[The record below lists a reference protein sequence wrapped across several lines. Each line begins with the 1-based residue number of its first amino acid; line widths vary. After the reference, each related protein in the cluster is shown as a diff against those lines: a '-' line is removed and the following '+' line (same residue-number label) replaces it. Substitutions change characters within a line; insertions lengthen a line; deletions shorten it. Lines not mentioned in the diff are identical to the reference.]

1 MSCTT
6 ITKTNGARSI
16 LKDKL
21 EEIYGDEEKAL
32 DAYSFFDSNSKS
44 FIDDFGDYLSAY
56 GKNVKSFKGR
66 LDENGEPNLFFNETA
81 KKYYYIN
88 KDKEEIFYPLSSK
101 GLRGVFMYKQLD
113 KIVSRL
119 ANNYFRKSKLN
130 FNNID
135 LSTSEKLPNLK
146 DYVVDEIKTK
156 IEQLKTQG
164 IKGKMAARLLEESL
178 KYSDEYV
185 EKIDALFKKMSIIRN
200 DNDSEETLDQ
210 AYSED
215 KDPSFNKASFEFDN
229 KNALSSEMKI
239 RLSLLEDD
247 QDLDPVWNEKTFVPF
262 EEVNST
268 LLKILSNQVALEGE
282 DIFEIFKT
290 LIEKESNKKTY
301 LKSLL
306 EGLSGE
312 DFSVDSKN
320 QFTKAFNLHSNNF
333 LVTEFSD
340 INTEDDEGNSSRKI
354 SVDVKQISESG
365 SKKSILLSNWGSNF
379 QKFFL
384 NSENKISE
392 GSKEQLNDIVKEL
405 KELSDKKEKTKTV
418 AELTKR
424 VDTYT
429 KILRNIGI
437 EMSKKGMFDF
447 LDGEGMY
454 SLDVNGQIDEL
465 NNAIN
470 STLSSLN
477 KIVKKHKSS
486 NKVYRN
492 VFENDKVFKSLSKSE
507 SYFMKEGSDA
517 SIRTGGKNKWLYSYP
532 SYLSTKIL
540 QWKKNPKL
548 LEDILTQSAY
558 GKSSALA
565 KFLLA
570 KDLDQNMIYESSYE
584 EEVKRVSNKRLDALQ
599 LGVFNSFQSSEESKD
614 TSELSFS
621 DYFIDN
627 INKVLSSSF
636 VRTTTP
642 ADKGTDYQIKTGFFV
657 DAISDV
663 ENAGRVIYSNE
674 VKEMFF
680 NYFNSEVNR
689 MKEASAEVDKLKST
703 PEKLTIFYHYKS
715 KSNIDAKDGNAF
727 QSQYFPDLSFN
738 SETEN
743 SLAIEIKEALYDDD
757 GNVKH
762 TADLNNNVE
771 IKTLI
776 NRYIDTVLNKGHNDL
791 FSKFIE
797 QEIISYDSNDE
808 ASVSKVSTNI
818 FNKYMEDN
826 LNNKERAVNSMV
838 ADYHINSLI
847 NNIEYSKLFTGD
859 VAYYSD
865 MMDYKK
871 RVPASY
877 TDGLQLRLG
886 EGEENFTIASI
897 DKVFVQTPYYDEL
910 VKLLTKDNKPNE
922 DTKPYESINSADGQ
936 AWITPKRW
944 KFLMQRLGKWSNDHD
959 SVYAKMISDKNESY
973 TLKELKIAA
982 QPLKG
987 VYFYM
992 NGKVPTF
999 LKYSQAVLTKSLS
1012 NNNGLSTM
1020 LDQMNK
1026 QGVDELITV
1035 DGIKVGSPVPT
1046 TIHDESGNVLKDITF
1061 NTKEISNRGWKL
1073 QQDLPVKTT
1082 KQTDVG
1088 SQLQKNIFNGLIFNS
1103 QLSGFVL
1110 DDKETNGQTIID
1122 NIVGVVG
1129 ALTEKGLS
1137 EVIKEFK
1144 IDKKGKIKN
1153 IKGFYN
1159 SLINELEKRDGSKN
1173 VIDALKKETALYGI
1187 PQSIDK
1193 ITNVFSSVIN
1203 DRLIKIKTNGGSF
1216 IQLSN
1221 FGISKQEGD
1230 LKGVIWH
1237 PDVENGGTT
1246 SEPRKIVNENG
1257 RTRIIPGSVLISAS
1271 IISKYIPNWKDYDE
1285 KELFVSYQGGDPI
1298 INKELQ
1304 ENIIGYRIPN
1314 QGLSSN
1320 DALKIIG
1327 LLPEENGDTIVAYT
1341 GITTKTGSDFDI
1353 DKMFL
1358 MITNYIKNK
1367 DTGRLEYVKYDPT
1380 LSDKEQSKEALQNRL
1395 IELYKSV
1402 LTHPEVIKNVMKPL
1416 DSKTIERHIK
1426 DLFPLDASG
1435 PMFHFD
1441 PFNDIETRYQFLNG
1455 KAGVGMEANAM
1466 VDINRIGTLTFNKY
1480 SIGWGNTNEKGETIL
1495 DKEFSVPLSKK
1506 DTEEYI
1512 DGLNLKNDSE
1522 RKKVRKEI
1530 ANMRLAESLT
1540 QILSAFV
1547 DIAKDPFITRGNWT
1561 TSTTNVGNL
1570 LLRAG
1575 THPLY
1580 AVSFLAQPI
1589 IKEFIKYQRSS
1600 ESITNKQF
1608 GEIKDKFRRN
1618 IVLENLKKL
1627 DNLNEY
1633 ETETPLSTIYQRFI
1647 KTEAHTTKRLIDSKA
1662 KEFLYKVI
1670 GNKFLK
1676 DEKADEVLSLLLKEH
1691 NKVFTS
1697 SQINVMD
1704 NQKYSLKYFKDQIK
1718 ESTDGD
1724 FQLAVLEKFFEL
1736 QKISKGVKENVD
1748 VSRLDTD
1755 GMGKNIN
1762 ALFGIFNLKQHILN
1776 KEVNGDIGVLNGF
1789 ESKFEG
1795 TQLGKYMRSMRNILK
1810 IVRSNP
1816 MLFPQ
1821 ADFEVQNMFNE
1832 ISQDLYDSPAFDK
1845 ELMDDLEKA
1854 YYTYT
1859 MSKFGPFDME
1869 KEEISSIL
1877 TNLPSEVAKFKD
1889 SNKGKFLILD
1899 ELQVK
1904 NFSSDKSI
1912 FLNNRKKSSEFE
1924 EQFTNSWRDL
1934 RTENPKL
1941 AEDLIKYSFLVSGF
1955 KMNAKQFFTYIPNE
1969 YMLQEDINSFIRGLD
1984 KEDKSD
1990 FIDKFYLNNSASYKY
2005 IKSVF
2010 NDEIETTD
2018 KSSGFTLKEPGKS
2031 RYYLRLSAN
2040 TFYKLAGYNFEN
2052 KAIYTRVDKL
2062 GAKFSGLSLPEYGN
2076 KFTKKTAK
2084 DSNLEKDEESKIDVK
2099 YISELQSNVITQR
2112 DKFNPNFE
2120 LVENSIVDEESEDFE
2135 ETVETPIVDKIFEN
2149 KEDSDYSIIQ
2159 GEDGTFDILHA
2170 EDGVIGEYAKTIEE
2184 AQEVIEKDKLSRL
2197 PSKEKE
2203 VSNITSMSEITNHSG
2218 GAYGADTA
2226 WDQVGREFGVTKHMH
2241 YRDAGNEKVSQTL
2254 KNKKVEATVLS
2265 KEEMD
2270 VARSEVEKL
2279 LGQKYPDTLQGNL
2292 QVRNYYQVANSDA
2305 VFAIAKLD
2313 IIKDRVFGGTNTA
2326 VQLGLKLNKPTYVW
2340 DINTKKWYLNNGFIF
2355 KEIETP
2361 ILTKDFAGVGTR
2373 DIENYSIKDS
2383 SGNWVSRKEYVGQ
2396 KTELLAINAIREVYK
2411 KTKDSIE
2418 NKEVVENSEIESKI
2432 KIKEEFESSPVAE
2445 KIPAKKGQF
2454 AKYNGATYLITKEN
2468 SNGTFQIYSPKL
2480 EGVNSKLSVSK
2491 ENLEVL
2497 KSSAKVISYKG
2508 SDYLVTPANT
2518 IISTIS
2524 NKEMKWDAKNG
2535 DRINI
2540 LSLAENGI
2548 LAPEVKEIAIDTRNI
2563 VAPITKKSPFTP
2575 ANKQQEEAVSSI
2587 KEFLKEGDSQ
2597 EFFILEGKA
2606 GTGKTTLIEEAIADS
2621 IASGK
2626 KVIVGALS
2634 HKAKRVLSEKLL
2646 KRYSKGEVSSGTIA
2660 GLLGMK
2666 LDPETQEFTKSYEPE
2681 AGLEGIPIESADVVI
2696 IDEASMVD
2704 EGTIELIMQSKKRS
2718 AKVVFLGDRGQLP
2731 PIRSIN
2737 SYLIL
2742 LRENKPKGWKDAV
2755 NDLEELQNER
2765 MMGSTKM
2772 MKANSIIEKF
2782 NFDDLISK
2790 AFEGAKKSSLTER
2803 VRQGEDSPI
2812 LPFADYY
2819 WDNSEDEK
2827 SVIRPVPE
2835 KAIKDSLTDKG
2846 NLIFAKTFEDAF
2858 DSIGQ
2863 VFKKAVQNK
2872 NMDAIKI
2879 VTFRNA
2885 TRSKYNKLIRKEIF
2899 GEDANT
2905 FEKGDFIMFQN
2916 KFDVNER
2923 IKFANSDEYVIEDV
2937 DKTDVLGYETYQLTV
2952 KYDTRDPRRGIINQ
2966 SFNVLSEKD
2975 RDRFNEDVDKR
2986 MKKAAAEKSPNA
2998 RRLMFKA
3005 AYDFKDTFANIDYSY
3020 AITSHKSQGSGYGIS
3035 VVDVEDISSVKMN
3048 TNKTKSRSNY
3058 TAITRAIDTALIIT
3072 KEADT
3077 NKKNIRQA
3085 LNVEKKS
3092 KRENTGN
3099 PKDMGC
3105 I

>member
-6 ITKTNGARSI
+6 ITKTNGAKSI

-21 EEIYGDEEKAL
+21 EEIYGNEDKAL
-32 DAYSFFDSNSKS
+32 DAYSFFDQNSKS

-56 GKNVKSFKGR
+56 GKNIKSFKGR
-66 LDENGEPNLFFNETA
+66 LDENGEPKLFFNETA
-81 KKYYYIN
+81 KKHYYIN
-88 KDKEEIFYPLSSK
+88 KDREEIFYPLSSK

-130 FNNID
+130 FNNLD
-135 LSTSEKLPNLK
+135 LSTGEKLPDLK
-146 DYVVDEIKTK
+146 EYVIDEINDKV
-156 IEQLKTQG
+156 EQLKTQG
-164 IKGKMAARLLEESL
+164 IKGKLAARLLEESL

-185 EKIDALFKKMSIIRN
+185 EKIDALFKKMSIVRN
-200 DNDSEETLDQ
+200 DNDDEQTLDQ
-210 AYSED
+210 AHSDD
-215 KDPSFNKASFEFDN
+215 KDPSFNKASFEFDS
-229 KNALSSEMKI
+229 KNALSSEMRI

-282 DIFEIFKT
+282 DIFEIFKS

-306 EGLSGE
+306 EGLSNK

-340 INTEDDEGNSSRKI
+340 ANVEDEEGTSSRKI
-354 SVDVKQISESG
+354 LVDVKQISESG
-365 SKKSILLSNWGSNF
+365 SKKSILLSNWGSSF

-384 NSENKISE
+384 DSKNKISE
-392 GSKEQLNDIVKEL
+392 GSKEQLSDIVKEL
-405 KELSDKKEKTKTV
+405 KELSNEKEGAKTV
-418 AELTKR
+418 ATLTKR
-424 VDTYT
+424 VNAYT

-437 EMSKKGMFDF
+437 EMSEKGMFNF

-454 SLDVNGQIDEL
+454 SLDINEQINEL

-477 KIVKKHKSS
+477 KIVKRHKSS

-492 VFENDKVFKSLSKSE
+492 VFDNDKVFKSLSKAE
-507 SYFMKEGSDA
+507 AYFMKEGSDS

-558 GKSSALA
+558 GKGSALA
-565 KFLLA
+565 KFLLGQ
-570 KDLDQNMIYESSYE
+570 DLDRNMIYETSYE
-584 EEVKRVSNKRLDALQ
+584 EEVKRVSNERLDALQ
-599 LGVFNSFQSSEESKD
+599 LGIFNSFQSSEESKD

-657 DAISDV
+657 DAISNV
-663 ENAGRVIYSNE
+663 ENEGRVIYSNE

-727 QSQYFPDLSFN
+727 QSQYFPELSFN
-738 SETEN
+738 SDTTN
-743 SLAIEIKEALYDDD
+743 SLAVEIKKALYDDN

-762 TADLNNNVE
+762 TADLNNNTE

-808 ASVSKVSTNI
+808 ASISKISTDI
-818 FNKYMEDN
+818 FNKYMENN
-826 LNNKERAVNSMV
+826 LNDRERAINAIV

-859 VAYYSD
+859 VAYYGD

-897 DKVFVQTPYYDEL
+897 NKVFVKTPYYDEL
-910 VKLLTKDNKPNE
+910 VKLLTKDGKPNE

-944 KFLMQRLGKWSNDHD
+944 KFLMQRLGKWSKDHD
-959 SVYAKMISDKNESY
+959 SVYAKMISDKNEKY
-973 TLKELKIAA
+973 DLKELKIAA

-1012 NNNGLSTM
+1012 NNNGLGTM
-1020 LDQMNK
+1020 LEQMNK

-1046 TIHDESGNVLKDITF
+1046 TIHDESGNVLKDIAF

-1088 SQLQKNIFNGLIFNS
+1088 SQIQKNIFNGLIFNS

-1110 DDKETNGQTIID
+1110 DDKETNGQTIIN
-1122 NIVGVVG
+1122 NIVNVVG

-1193 ITNVFSSVIN
+1193 ITNVFSSIIN

-1237 PDVENGGTT
+1237 PDVEKGGTT

-1271 IISKYIPNWKDYDE
+1271 IISKYIPNYKDYSA

-1358 MITNYIKNK
+1358 MLTNYIKNK

-1426 DLFPLDASG
+1426 DLLPSDASG

-1480 SIGWGNTNEKGETIL
+1480 SIGWGNTNEKGETVL
-1495 DKEFSVPLSKK
+1495 DKEFAVPLSKK

-1530 ANMRLAESLT
+1530 AKMRLAESLT
-1540 QILSAFV
+1540 QILSSFV

-1608 GEIKDKFRRN
+1608 GDLKDKFRRN
-1618 IVLENLKKL
+1618 IILENLKKL
-1627 DNLNEY
+1627 DGLNDY
-1633 ETETPLSTIYQRFI
+1633 ETNTPLSTIYQRFI
-1647 KTEAHTTKRLIDSKA
+1647 KTEAHTTKRLIDSKS

-1670 GNKFLK
+1670 GNKFLS

-1697 SQINVMD
+1697 SQIDVMD
-1704 NQKYSLKYFKDQIK
+1704 NEKYSLKYFKDQIK
-1718 ESTDGD
+1718 NEANGE
-1724 FQLAVLEKFFEL
+1724 FQLAILEKFFEL

-1762 ALFGIFNLKQHILN
+1762 SLFGIFNLKQHILN
-1776 KEVNGDIGVLNGF
+1776 KEVDGNIGVLNGF

-1816 MLFPQ
+1816 ILFPQ

-1859 MSKFGPFDME
+1859 MSKFGPFNME

-1877 TNLPSEVAKFKD
+1877 TNLPGEVAKFKD
-1889 SNKGKFLILD
+1889 ENKGKFLILD

-1934 RTENPKL
+1934 RESNPKL

-1990 FIDKFYLNNSASYKY
+1990 FIDKFYLNNSESYKY

-2018 KSSGFTLKEPGKS
+2018 KSSGFTLKDPGKS

-2040 TFYKLAGYNFEN
+2040 TFYKLSGYNSEN
-2052 KAIYTRVDKL
+2052 KAVYTRVDKL
-2062 GAKFSGLSLPEYGN
+2062 GASYSGLSIPEYGN
-2076 KFTKKTAK
+2076 KFTKKVTVVK
-2084 DSNLEKDEESKIDVK
+2084 EGSEEAVKIDAK
-2099 YISELQSNVITQR
+2099 YISELKSSVITER
-2112 DKFNPNFE
+2112 DKFNPKFE
-2120 LVENSIVDEESEDFE
+2120 LVENSIQDEESEDFE
-2135 ETVETPIVDKIFEN
+2135 ETVETTTVDKSFKNE
-2149 KEDSDYSIIQ
+2149 EDSNYSIIQ
-2159 GEDGTFDILHA
+2159 AEEGTFDVLHV
-2170 EDGVIGEYAKTIEE
+2170 EDGVIGEYAENIEA
-2184 AQEVIEKDKLSRL
+2184 AQEIIEKDKLSRL

-2203 VSNITSMSEITNHSG
+2203 VSNINLSDSQISFAKENKIEQNFYDKKPYPKEKDKNG
-2218 GAYGADTA
+2218 N
-2226 WDQVGREFGVTKHMH
+2226 VTK
-2241 YRDAGNEKVSQTL
+2241 
-2254 KNKKVEATVLS
+2254 
-2265 KEEMD
+2265 
-2270 VARSEVEKL
+2270 
-2279 LGQKYPDTLQGNL
+2279 
-2292 QVRNYYQVANSDA
+2292 
-2305 VFAIAKLD
+2305 
-2313 IIKDRVFGGTNTA
+2313 
-2326 VQLGLKLNKPTYVW
+2326 W
-2340 DINTKKWYLNNGFIF
+2340 DIYKSKTGQSSMQAALDGHRKQSTRSP
-2355 KEIETP
+2355 KEIENIESIARNQGIANGITGTVVWMEGQVDNVKGSKNIKGDWFRITSEPKTP
-2361 ILTKDFAGVGTR
+2361 NKQSFNSFENWMSNVWDDRSPDFKVGEKGEWKSVMFER
-2373 DIENYSIKDS
+2373 IEDENSKESSIK
-2383 SGNWVSRKEYVGQ
+2383 
-2396 KTELLAINAIREVYK
+2396 
-2411 KTKDSIE
+2411 
-2418 NKEVVENSEIESKI
+2418 SKI
-2432 KIKEEFESSPVAE
+2432 KIKEEFESLPFAE
-2445 KIPAKKGQF
+2445 KIPARQGQF
-2454 AKYNGATYLITKEN
+2454 AKYNGQTYLITKEN
-2468 SNGTFQIYSPKL
+2468 ANGTFQIYNPTLS
-2480 EGVNSKLSVSK
+2480 GVNSKLSVSK
-2491 ENLEVL
+2491 DNLEVL
-2497 KSSAKVISYKG
+2497 KSSAKVIKYKG

-2548 LAPEVKEIAIDTRNI
+2548 LAPEVKEIVIDTRNI
-2563 VAPITKKSPFTP
+2563 VAPITKKSPFKP
-2575 ANKQQEEAVSSI
+2575 ANKQQEDAVTDI
-2587 KEFLKEGDSQ
+2587 KDFIINGNPS

-2606 GTGKTTLIEEAIADS
+2606 GTGKTTLIEEAISDA
-2621 IASGK
+2621 IGIGK

-2634 HKAKRVLSEKLL
+2634 HKAKRVLSEKLN
-2646 KRYSKGEVSSGTIA
+2646 KRYKKGEISSGTIA

-2666 LDPETQEFTKSYEPE
+2666 LDPETQEFIKDYDNPY
-2681 AGLEGIPIESADVVI
+2681 ADDAPVESADVII

-2704 EGTIELIMQSKKRS
+2704 EGAIWTIMDSKRRN
-2718 AKVVFLGDRGQLP
+2718 AKVIFLGDRGQLP
-2731 PIRSIN
+2731 PIRSIQ
-2737 SYLIL
+2737 SYIL
-2742 LRENKPKGWKDAV
+2742 LLNKNKPEGYKEVVSELKSLKDQKI
-2755 NDLEELQNER
+2755 N
-2765 MMGSTKM
+2765 GSTKM
-2772 MKANSIIEKF
+2772 GLVHKLVSKYK
-2782 NFDDLISK
+2782 FDDLISG
-2790 AFEGAKKSSLTER
+2790 AFEGENKASLTER

-2819 WDNSEDEK
+2819 WNNSEKQD
-2827 SVIRPVPE
+2827 SVVRPVPE
-2835 KAIKDSLTDKG
+2835 KKMKDSLTDKG
-2846 NLIFAKTFEDAF
+2846 NLVFAESFNDAF
-2858 DSIGQ
+2858 DSISQ
-2863 VFKKAVQNK
+2863 VFKKAVNDK
-2872 NMDAIKI
+2872 NLDAIKI

-2885 TRSKYNKLIRKEIF
+2885 TRQNYNKKIRREVF
-2899 GEDANT
+2899 GDEAEK

-2916 KFDVNER
+2916 AFSVSKDVA
-2923 IKFANSDEYVIEDV
+2923 FSNSDEFSIKSVE
-2937 DKTDVLGYETYQLTV
+2937 KTEYLGYEVYKLGVDYLNDDKT
-2952 KYDTRDPRRGIINQ
+2952 KGITTEY
-2966 SFNVLSEKD
+2966 FKVLSNKDKD
-2975 RDRFNEDVDKR
+2975 RFAEDVDKR
-2986 MKKAAAEKSPNA
+2986 MKEAAKEKDPSQ
-2998 RRLMFKA
+2998 RRGKFKT
-3005 AYDFKDTFANIDYSY
+3005 AYKFKETFADIDYSY

-3035 VVDVEDISSVKMN
+3035 VVDVEDISSVTMN
-3048 TNKTKSRSNY
+3048 TSKTKSRSNY
-3058 TAITRAIDTALIIT
+3058 TAITRAVNTALIIT
-3072 KEADT
+3072 KGVET
-3077 NKKNIRQA
+3077 SKKNIRKA

-3092 KRENTGN
+3092 KRADTGN

>member
-6 ITKTNGARSI
+6 VTKTNGAKSI

-21 EEIYGDEEKAL
+21 EEIYGNEEKAL

-44 FIDDFGDYLSAY
+44 FIDDFGEYLSAY
-56 GKNVKSFKGR
+56 GKNNKSFKGR
-66 LDENGEPNLFFNETA
+66 LDENGEPKLFFNETA
-81 KKYYYIN
+81 KKHYYIN
-88 KDKEEIFYPLSSK
+88 KDKEEVFYPLSSK

-130 FNNID
+130 FNNLD
-135 LSTSEKLPNLK
+135 LSSGEKLPNLK
-146 DYVVDEIKTK
+146 EYVIDEIKTK

-200 DNDSEETLDQ
+200 DNDDEQTLDQ
-210 AYSED
+210 AHSED
-215 KDPSFNKASFEFDN
+215 KDPSFNKASFEFDS
-229 KNALSSEMKI
+229 KNALSSEMRI

-247 QDLDPVWNEKTFVPF
+247 QDLDPVWNEKTFVSF

-282 DIFEIFKT
+282 DVFEIFKT

-306 EGLSGE
+306 EGLSSK
-312 DFSVDSKN
+312 DFTTNSKN

-333 LVTEFSD
+333 LVTEFKD
-340 INTEDDEGNSSRKI
+340 VNEEDEEGNISKKV

-384 NSENKISE
+384 DSKNKIAEGSREQLSDIIKELKDLSEQKE
-392 GSKEQLNDIVKEL
+392 GSK
-405 KELSDKKEKTKTV
+405 TV
-418 AELTKR
+418 AALTKK
-424 VDTYT
+424 VNAYT

-437 EMSKKGMFDF
+437 EMSEKGMFNF
-447 LDGEGMY
+447 LDGDGVY
-454 SLDVNGQIDEL
+454 SLDIKEQIDEL
-465 NNAIN
+465 DNAIN

-477 KIVKKHKSS
+477 KVVKKYKTA
-486 NKVYRN
+486 NKVYRS
-492 VFENDKVFKSLSKSE
+492 VFENDKVFKSLSKAE
-507 SYFMKEGSDA
+507 AYFMKEGSDS

-558 GKSSALA
+558 GKGSALA
-565 KFLLA
+565 KFLLGQ
-570 KDLDQNMIYESSYE
+570 DLDRNMIYETSYE
-584 EEVKRVSNKRLDALQ
+584 AEVKRVSNERLDALQ
-599 LGVFNSFQSSEESKD
+599 LGIFNSFQSTEESKD

-627 INKVLSSSF
+627 INKVLSSGF

-657 DAISDV
+657 NAISDV
-663 ENAGRVIYSNE
+663 ENEGRVIYSNE
-674 VKEMFF
+674 VKEIFF

-715 KSNIDAKDGNAF
+715 KSEIDAKDGNAF

-738 SETEN
+738 SDTTS
-743 SLAIEIKEALYDDD
+743 SLAIEIKKALYDEK

-762 TADLNNNVE
+762 TADLNNNSE

-797 QEIISYDSNDE
+797 QGVIDYDSNDE
-808 ASVSKVSTNI
+808 ASVFKISTDI

-826 LNNKERAVNSMV
+826 LNDKDRAVNAIV

-859 VAYYSD
+859 VAFYGN

-871 RVPASY
+871 RVPATY
-877 TDGLQLRLG
+877 TDGLQLRLQ

-897 DKVFVQTPYYDEL
+897 NKVFVRTPYYDEL
-910 VKLLTKDNKPNE
+910 VKTIGAE
-922 DTKPYESINSADGQ
+922 DAKSYESVNSADGQ

-944 KFLMQRLGKWSNDHD
+944 KFLIQRLGKWSEDHD
-959 SVYAKMISDKNESY
+959 LVYKKMISDKNEQY
-973 TLKELKIAA
+973 TVKELKIAA
-982 QPLKG
+982 QQLKG

-1012 NNNGLSTM
+1012 NNNGLGIM
-1020 LDQMNK
+1020 LEQMNK

-1061 NTKEISNRGWKL
+1061 NTREISNRGWKL

-1088 SQLQKNIFNGLIFNS
+1088 SQIQKNIFNGLIFNS
-1103 QLSGFVL
+1103 KLSGFVL
-1110 DDKETNGQTIID
+1110 DGNETNGQTIIN
-1122 NIVGVVG
+1122 NIVNVVG
-1129 ALTEKGLS
+1129 ALTEKGLG

-1193 ITNVFSSVIN
+1193 ITNVFSSIIN
-1203 DRLIKIKTNGGSF
+1203 DRLINIKTNGGSF

-1257 RTRIIPGSVLISAS
+1257 RVRIIPGSVLISAS
-1271 IISKYIPNWKDYDE
+1271 VISKYVPDYKKYDAE
-1285 KELFVSYQGGDPI
+1285 ELFVSYKGGDPI

-1358 MITNYIKNK
+1358 MLTNYIKNK
-1367 DTGRLEYVKYDPT
+1367 DTGRLEYVKYDPA
-1380 LSDKEQSKEALQNRL
+1380 LSDKKQSKEALQNRL

-1416 DSKTIERHIK
+1416 DSQTIERHIK
-1426 DLFPLDASG
+1426 DLLPSDTSG

-1495 DKEFSVPLSKK
+1495 DKEYSVELSKK
-1506 DTEEYI
+1506 DSEEYL
-1512 DGLNLKNDSE
+1512 DGLNLKTESE
-1522 RKKVRKEI
+1522 RKKIKKEI
-1530 ANMRLAESLT
+1530 GKMRLAESLT

-1547 DIAKDPFITRGNWT
+1547 DIAKDPYITRGNWT

-1608 GEIKDKFRRN
+1608 GDLKDKFRRN
-1618 IVLENLKKL
+1618 IILENLKKL
-1627 DNLNEY
+1627 DGLNDY
-1633 ETETPLSTIYQRFI
+1633 ETNTPLSTIYQRFI

-1670 GNKFLK
+1670 DNKFLS
-1676 DEKADEVLSLLLKEH
+1676 DDKANEVLSLLLNEH

-1697 SQINVMD
+1697 SQIDIMD
-1704 NQKYSLKYFKDQIK
+1704 NEKYSLKYFKDQIK
-1718 ESTDGD
+1718 NEANGE

-1736 QKISKGVKENVD
+1736 QRISKAVKENVD

-1755 GMGKNIN
+1755 GMGKNVN
-1762 ALFGIFNLKQHILN
+1762 SLFGVFNLKQHILN
-1776 KEVNGDIGVLNGF
+1776 KEQVGEIGVLNGL

-1832 ISQDLYDSPAFDK
+1832 ISQDLYDSPAFNK

-1859 MSKFGPFDME
+1859 MSKFDPFNME

-1877 TNLPSEVAKFKD
+1877 TNLPGEVAKFKD
-1889 SNKGKFLILD
+1889 ENKGKFLILD

-1904 NFSSDKSI
+1904 NFKSDKSI

-1934 RTENPKL
+1934 RVANPKL
-1941 AEDLIKYSFLVSGF
+1941 AEELIKYSFLVSGF

-1969 YMLQEDINSFIRGLD
+1969 FMLQEDINSFIRSLD

-1990 FIDKFYLNNSASYKY
+1990 FIDKFYLNNSESYKY

-2040 TFYKLAGYNFEN
+2040 TLYKLSGYNSEN
-2052 KAIYTRVDKL
+2052 KAVYTRVDKL
-2062 GAKFSGLSLPEYGN
+2062 GASYSGLSIPEYGN
-2076 KFTKKTAK
+2076 KFTKKVTVVK
-2084 DSNLEKDEESKIDVK
+2084 EGSEEDVKIDAK
-2099 YISELQSNVITQR
+2099 YISELKSSVITER
-2112 DKFNPNFE
+2112 DKFNPKFE

-2135 ETVETPIVDKIFEN
+2135 ETVETPTIDESFKNE
-2149 KEDSDYSIIQ
+2149 EDSNYSIIQ
-2159 GEDGTFDILHA
+2159 AEDGTFDVLHS
-2170 EDGVIGEYAKTIEE
+2170 EDGVIGEYAETIEA
-2184 AQEVIEKDKLSRL
+2184 AQKIVDKDKLSRL

-2203 VSNITSMSEITNHSG
+2203 YTQDDTINIYSGTGENSELSNFANRPFVPTITEEEVDSKETVALMNNVFSNEHTWTSVEQAFQAAKYEYSTSTDSVIGNYNEKIYKKILESKTPAEAKKLGSQFKEFDSKLWDEYSSEIMKELIKYSFQQNPKSLQVLL
-2218 GAYGADTA
+2218 DTGNTKLTHVQDKGK
-2226 WDQVGREFGVTKHMH
+2226 WGTEFPKLLMEVRSELGK
-2241 YRDAGNEKVSQTL
+2241 NEVIEEI
-2254 KNKKVEATVLS
+2254 KKVEVAY
-2265 KEEMD
+2265 KE
-2270 VARSEVEKL
+2270 
-2279 LGQKYPDTLQGNL
+2279 
-2292 QVRNYYQVANSDA
+2292 
-2305 VFAIAKLD
+2305 
-2313 IIKDRVFGGTNTA
+2313 
-2326 VQLGLKLNKPTYVW
+2326 
-2340 DINTKKWYLNNGFIF
+2340 
-2355 KEIETP
+2355 
-2361 ILTKDFAGVGTR
+2361 
-2373 DIENYSIKDS
+2373 
-2383 SGNWVSRKEYVGQ
+2383 
-2396 KTELLAINAIREVYK
+2396 
-2411 KTKDSIE
+2411 
-2418 NKEVVENSEIESKI
+2418 KI
-2432 KIKEEFESSPVAE
+2432 K
-2445 KIPAKKGQF
+2445 AKVGQF
-2454 AKYNGATYLITKEN
+2454 AKYNGQTYLITKEN
-2468 SNGTFQIYSPKL
+2468 SNGTFQIYNPTLS
-2480 EGVNSKLSVSK
+2480 GVNSKLSVSK
-2491 ENLEVL
+2491 DNLEVL
-2497 KSSAKVISYKG
+2497 KSSAKVINYKG

-2540 LSLAENGI
+2540 LSLAENGV
-2548 LAPEVKEIAIDTRNI
+2548 LAPEVKEIVIDTRAV
-2563 VAPITKKSPFTP
+2563 VAPITKTSPFKP
-2575 ANKQQEEAVSSI
+2575 ANKQQEDAVSSI
-2587 KEFLKEGDSQ
+2587 KEFLKEGNPQD
-2597 EFFILEGKA
+2597 FFILEGKA

-2621 IASGK
+2621 VAAGK
-2626 KVIVGALS
+2626 KVVVGALS

-2646 KRYSKGEVSSGTIA
+2646 KRYSRGEVSSGTIA

-2681 AGLEGIPIESADVVI
+2681 AGLEGIPIENADVVI

-2704 EGTIELIMQSKKRS
+2704 EGTIELIMQSKKRN

-2765 MMGSTKM
+2765 MMGSVKM
-2772 MKANSIIEKF
+2772 MKANSIVGKF

-2790 AFEGAKKSSLTER
+2790 AFNGKTKSSLTER

-2885 TRSKYNKLIRKEIF
+2885 TRAKYNKLIRKEIF

-2916 KFDVNER
+2916 KFDVSEK

-2952 KYDTRDPRRGIINQ
+2952 KYDTRDAKRGIISQ

-2975 RDRFNEDVDKR
+2975 RDRFNEDVDRR
-2986 MKKAAAEKSPNA
+2986 MKKAANEKNPGL
-2998 RRLMFKA
+2998 RRDMFRA

-3020 AITSHKSQGSGYGIS
+3020 AITSHKSQGSGYGVS

-3058 TAITRAIDTALIIT
+3058 TAITRAVNTALIIT
-3072 KEADT
+3072 KEAET
-3077 NKKNIRQA
+3077 NKKNIRKA
-3085 LNVEKKS
+3085 LEVEKKS
-3092 KRENTGN
+3092 KREDTGN
-3099 PKDMGC
+3099 PKDMDC